1 MAFSCYSLKKT
12 YKCVL
17 QLGFHCVF
25 CFKTTFNDIHR
36 EKLNSVQKFAVFDL
50 FDMFTQLIK
59 VSFFLYA
66 NIYTLDE
73 KKLQSPGVHKYVNIP
88 GNKKKITK
96 NS

>member
-1 MAFSCYSLKKT
+1 M
-12 YKCVL
+12 
-17 QLGFHCVF
+17 F

-36 EKLNSVQKFAVFDL
+36 EKHNSVQKFAVFDL